1 MFITN
6 TIVTVN
12 DKEFTF
18 KDEIKEYLY
27 SFIEKHPFKIYNHRI
42 AEKHGHELFSMTFVK
57 PNKAVLTQ
65 RYPLKQ
71 EYLASLDLRE
81 DCFNTFP
88 ENITVEISEVFEYTG
103 GD

>member
-1 MFITN
+1 
-6 TIVTVN
+6 
-12 DKEFTF
+12 
-18 KDEIKEYLY
+18 
-27 SFIEKHPFKIYNHRI
+27 
-42 AEKHGHELFSMTFVK
+42 MTFVK

-88 ENITVEISEVFEYTG
+88 ENITVEISEVFEYIG
-103 GD
+103 RD